1 MRILILLLL
10 AALALAGLQTWRI
23 GGLHDEAD
31 QAQRIIGTLSAGIE
45 SRDNAINRLSDE
57 AVTRERQEQSLR
69 TQLARA
75 SQQARDREYHI
86 QRLLNETQEMRDWFS
101 ARLPDGI
108 GRMHQRPAF
117 ASAADYL
124 RWLSGGQLMPYS
136 GQQTGHQ

>member
-1 MRILILLLL
+1 MRIVIILLLT
-10 AALALAGLQTWRI
+10 ACALAGLQTWRI

-45 SRDNAINRLSDE
+45 SRDNAIQRLSDE
-57 AVTRERQEQSLR
+57 ALMRERQEQSLR

-75 SQQARDREYHI
+75 GEEARVREVHI
-86 QRLLNETQEMRDWFS
+86 QRLLNENQEMRDWYS

-124 RWLSGGQLMPYS
+124 RWLSGGHELPDT
-136 GQQTGHQ
+136 GKRTGH

>member
-1 MRILILLLL
+1 MRILIVLLL
-10 AALALAGLQTWRI
+10 AACALAGLQTWRI
-23 GGLHDEAD
+23 GGLTDDVE

-45 SRDNAINRLSDE
+45 SRDNAIHRLNDE

-75 SQQARDREYHI
+75 GQQARDREVHI
-86 QRLLNETQEMRDWFS
+86 QRLLNENQEMRDWYS

-108 GRMHQRPAF
+108 ARMHQRPAF

-124 RWLSGGQLMPYS
+124 HWLSGGDELPDT
-136 GQQTGHQ
+136 GKLTGH

>member
-10 AALALAGLQTWRI
+10 AACALAGLQTWRI

-45 SRDNAINRLSDE
+45 SRDNAIHRLNDE
-57 AVTRERQEQSLR
+57 ALRREHQEQSLR
-69 TQLARA
+69 IQLSRA
-75 SQQARDREYHI
+75 GEQARVREYHI
-86 QRLLNETQEMRDWFS
+86 QRLLNENQEMRDWYS

-124 RWLSGGQLMPYS
+124 RWLSGGHELPDT
-136 GQQTGHQ
+136 GKRTGH

>member
-10 AALALAGLQTWRI
+10 AACALAGLQTWRI
-23 GGLHDEAD
+23 FGLTEKAD

-45 SRDNAINRLSDE
+45 SRDNAINRLNDD

-75 SQQARDREYHI
+75 SQEARDREVHI
-86 QRLLNETQEMRDWFS
+86 QRLLNENQEMRDWYS

-124 RWLSGGQLMPYS
+124 RWLSGGHELPDT
-136 GQQTGHQ
+136 GKLTGH

>member
-1 MRILILLLL
+1 MRILILLML
-10 AALALAGLQTWRI
+10 AACALAGLQTWRI

-45 SRDNAINRLSDE
+45 SRDNVINRLNDD

-69 TQLARA
+69 TKLTRA
-75 SQQARDREYHI
+75 SQEARDREVHL
-86 QRLLNETQEMRDWFS
+86 QRLLNENQEMRDWYG

-108 GRMHQRPAF
+108 GRMHARPAF

-124 RWLSGGQLMPYS
+124 RWLSGGNELPD
-136 GQQTGHQ
+136 TGKLIRH

>member
-1 MRILILLLL
+1 MRILIVLLL

-45 SRDNAINRLSDE
+45 SRDNAIHRLNDD

-86 QRLLNETQEMRDWFS
+86 QRLLNENQEMRDWYS

-108 GRMHQRPAF
+108 SRMHQRPAF

-124 RWLSGGQLMPYS
+124 RWLSGGNELPD
-136 GQQTGHQ
+136 TGKLTAH

>member
-23 GGLHDEAD
+23 GGLYDEAE

-45 SRDNAINRLSDE
+45 SRDNVIHRLNDD
-57 AVTRERQEQSLR
+57 ALRRERQEQSLR

-75 SQQARDREYHI
+75 GQEARDREVHI
-86 QRLLNETQEMRDWFS
+86 QRLLNENQEMRDWY
-101 ARLPDGI
+101 AAILPDGI
-108 GRMHQRPAF
+108 SRMHARPAF

-124 RWLSGGQLMPYS
+124 RWLSGGDELPD
-136 GQQTGHQ
+136 TGKLAGH

>member
-45 SRDNAINRLSDE
+45 SRDNAINRLNYD
-57 AVTRERQEQSLR
+57 AVRRERQEQSLR
-69 TQLARA
+69 TQL
-75 SQQARDREYHI
+75 SQAGQLARDREYHI
-86 QRLLNETQEMRDWFS
+86 QRLLNENQEMRDWYS
-101 ARLPDGI
+101 TRLPDGI
-108 GRMHQRPAF
+108 SRMHARPAF

-124 RWLSGGQLMPYS
+124 RWLSGGHELPDT
-136 GQQTGHQ
+136 GKLTGH

>member
-45 SRDNAINRLSDE
+45 SRDNAINRLNDE
-57 AVTRERQEQSLR
+57 AVMRERQEQSLR

-75 SQQARDREYHI
+75 SQEARDREIHI
-86 QRLLNETQEMRDWFS
+86 QRLLNENQEMRDWYS

-108 GRMHQRPAF
+108 GRMHARPAF
-117 ASAADYL
+117 ASTADYL
-124 RWLSGGQLMPYS
+124 HWLSGGDELPD
-136 GQQTGHQ
+136 TGKRTAH

>member
-10 AALALAGLQTWRI
+10 AACVLAGLQTWRI
-23 GGLHDEAD
+23 GGLTDEAE

-45 SRDNAINRLSDE
+45 SRDNVINRLNDD

-75 SQQARDREYHI
+75 GQQARDREVHI
-86 QRLLNETQEMRDWFS
+86 QRLLNENQEMRDWYG

-108 GRMHQRPAF
+108 SRLHSRPAF

-124 RWLSGGQLMPYS
+124 RWLSGGNELPDTGKLT
-136 GQQTGHQ
+136 GQ

>member
-1 MRILILLLL
+1 MRIFILLLL
-10 AALALAGLQTWRI
+10 AACALAGLQTWRI

-45 SRDNAINRLSDE
+45 SRDNAINRLNDD
-57 AVTRERQEQSLR
+57 AVRRERQEQSLR

-75 SQQARDREYHI
+75 SEQARVREVHI
-86 QRLLNETQEMRDWFS
+86 QRLLNENQEMRDWYG

-108 GRMHQRPAF
+108 SRMHQRPAF

-124 RWLSGGQLMPYS
+124 HWLSGGDELPDT
-136 GQQTGHQ
+136 GKLTGH

>member
-10 AALALAGLQTWRI
+10 AALALAALQTWRI

-31 QAQRIIGTLSAGIE
+31 QAKRIVGTLSAGIE
-45 SRDNAINRLSDE
+45 SRDNAINRLNDD
-57 AVTRERQEQSLR
+57 AVTRERQVQSLR

-75 SQQARDREYHI
+75 SQEARDREVHI
-86 QRLLNETQEMRDWFS
+86 QRLLNENQEMRDWYG

-108 GRMHQRPAF
+108 SRMHARPAF

-124 RWLSGGQLMPYS
+124 HWLSGGNQLPDT
-136 GQQTGHQ
+136 GKLTGH

>member
-10 AALALAGLQTWRI
+10 AACALAGLQTWRI

-45 SRDNAINRLSDE
+45 SRDNAIHRLNDE
-57 AVTRERQEQSLR
+57 ALRRERQEQSLR
-69 TQLARA
+69 IQLSRA
-75 SQQARDREYHI
+75 GEQARVREVHI
-86 QRLLNETQEMRDWFS
+86 QRLLNENQEMRDWYS

-108 GRMHQRPAF
+108 ARMHTRPAF

-124 RWLSGGQLMPYS
+124 HWLSGDDELPDTGKR
-136 GQQTGHQ
+136 TGH